1 MLPRAL
7 DIPAAAAAVTLAFFA
22 AFAASA
28 PARAELPADPQ
39 KSGKWADLVAR
50 LLPDAP
56 VVLDDRVKV
65 VVPTVVENQA
75 QVPVLAD
82 ARAVPG
88 VRRLVVFA
96 DYNPIEHVLTLHPGR
111 AEPYVSFRMKVE
123 QGTPLRAAALAAD
136 GKWHVGTVFLDAA
149 GGGCSAP
156 AMARR
161 DQDWSATVGQA
172 YGRFW
177 RQADGTARIRFRV
190 RHPMDTGLAKDNTPA
205 YFIERMTAR
214 GSHGEEL
221 AVLDTYEPLAEDP
234 TLTLVLRPQAG
245 ETAVDIESRDN
256 NGGHYRASIPAA
268 LTE

>member
-1 MLPRAL
+1 MFPRAH
-7 DIPAAAAAVTLAFFA
+7 DIAAAAALAVLA
-22 AFAASA
+22 VLAQSSS
-28 PARAELPADPQ
+28 ARAELPADPL
-39 KSGKWADLVAR
+39 KSGKWADLAAR

-56 VVLDDRVKV
+56 VVFDERVRIV
-65 VVPTVVENQA
+65 IPPVVENQA
-75 QVPVLAD
+75 QVPVVAD

-88 VRRLVVFA
+88 VRQLRVFA

-136 GKWHVGTVFLDAA
+136 GRWHVGSVFLEAS

-161 DQDWSATVGQA
+161 DQDWSATVGHAQ
-172 YGRFW
+172 GRLW
-177 RQADGTARIRFRV
+177 RQADGTTRIRMRV

-205 YFIERMTAR
+205 FFLEQMTAR
-214 GSHGEEL
+214 SSKGDIL
-221 AVLDTYEPLAEDP
+221 ARLATFEPLAEDP
-234 TLTLVLRPQAG
+234 TVTLIVRPPAG

-256 NGGHYRASIPAA
+256 NGGVYHASIPAA

>member
-1 MLPRAL
+1 MLPRRHDIATVLAAL
-7 DIPAAAAAVTLAFFA
+7 AIVALSSSV
-22 AFAASA
+22 
-28 PARAELPADPQ
+28 RAELPADLQ
-39 KSGKWADLVAR
+39 RSGKWADLAAR
-50 LLPDAP
+50 LMPGAP
-56 VVLDDRVKV
+56 IVFDERVRIV
-65 VVPTVVENQA
+65 IPPVVENQA
-75 QVPVLAD
+75 QVPVIAD

-136 GKWHVGTVFLDAA
+136 GRWHVGSVFLEAS

-161 DQDWSATVGQA
+161 DQDWSVTVGHAQ
-172 YGRFW
+172 GRLW
-177 RQADGTARIRFRV
+177 RHADGTARIRLRV

-205 YFIERMTAR
+205 YFIEHMTAR
-214 GSHGEEL
+214 GSRGEVL
-221 AVLDTYEPLAEDP
+221 ARLDTFEPLAEDP
-234 TLTLVLRPQAG
+234 TVTLIVHPPKG
-245 ETAVDIESRDN
+245 ETAVDVESRDN
-256 NGGHYRASIPAA
+256 NGGVYHSSIPAA